1 MKKVIAILIV
11 FGIVLSAGSVA
22 TAEDGPVKKLG
33 RGITNVATSPLDLI
47 KGMGDATQESGIL
60 AGLTWGVLKGTVNVV
75 KRAAV
80 GVYEVATF
88 PIPLPKDYAPILDEP
103 EFFLEKEKY

>member
-1 MKKVIAILIV
+1 MKKFLALLVVCGMILSIAPL
-11 FGIVLSAGSVA
+11 AMA
-22 TAEDGPVKKLG
+22 NGPVEKLG
-33 RGITNVATSPLDLI
+33 RGVANVATSPLGLL
-47 KGMGDATQESGIL
+47 KGIGDANEESGIF
-60 AGLTWGVLKGTVNVV
+60 AGLTWGVLQGTVNVV

-103 EFFLEKEKY
+103 EFFLEKTKY